1 VCVWVRDAFRIKNG
15 VYGGVEAYRLCRRI
29 GCLIF
34 IGRFPQKSPILNGS
48 FAPKG
53 PLGET

>member
-1 VCVWVRDAFRIKNG
+1 VVA
-15 VYGGVEAYRLCRRI
+15 VEALVMPDVMADVVADVV
-29 GCLIF
+29 L
-34 IGRFPQKSPILNGS
+34 GS